1 MSNKIGFW
9 SVVALVIGSQV
20 GTGIFML
27 PSSLA
32 SYGQLGLLGWFISG
46 FGAITLGCVFSWL
59 CSAFPETGGPHVY
72 VKHAFGTSSAFYTG
86 WTYWM
91 ISWVSTT
98 AVIVTCIGYL
108 SPLLGIEGKIAY
120 LILELA
126 LLLVILWLN
135 LRGLE
140 VAGKAEFFLT
150 LLKFIPLF
158 ILPICAFTQFD
169 YNNIVMS
176 EQAATMPV
184 GKVLAHV
191 TMLTLWGFIG
201 LETATTPAGSV
212 ENPTYTIPRAIIFGT
227 IGVALL
233 YIMNSAGI
241 MGMIPAGELAESKAA
256 YSEAAKRLWGGNWH
270 LVISFIAGI
279 ICIGT
284 LNAWVITSGQISLGL
299 AEDNL
304 LPNIFKIRNKAH
316 APAGALLVS
325 NIGIIPLLVMTA
337 NDNLA
342 QQVLDI
348 VDISVTAFVFVY
360 LICVISYLKL
370 MINGAC
376 KFSIGK
382 FCIGLVS
389 FAFCIWIIS
398 QTALA
403 TLLIASLFTISG
415 IPMRMYI
422 RTQRS

>member
-32 SYGQLGLLGWFISG
+32 SYGQLGLFGWFISG

-72 VKHAFGTSSAFYTG
+72 VKHAFGSSSAFYTG

-98 AVIVTCIGYL
+98 AVIVTCIGYI
-108 SPLLGIEGKIAY
+108 SPLLGIDGKVAY
-120 LILELA
+120 LGLELV
-126 LLLVILWLN
+126 LLLIILWLN
-135 LRGLE
+135 LRGLQ

-169 YNNIVMS
+169 YSNIVMS
-176 EQAATMPV
+176 EQAAAMPA
-184 GKVLAHV
+184 GKILAHA

-201 LETATTPAGSV
+201 LESATTPAGSV

-241 MGMIPAGELAESKAA
+241 MGMIPASELAESKAA

-270 LVISFIAGI
+270 LFISFIAGI

-304 LPNIFKIRNKAH
+304 LPAIFKIRNKAD
-316 APAGALLVS
+316 APAGALIIS
-325 NIGIIPLLVMTA
+325 NIGMIPLLVMTA

-342 QQVLDI
+342 QQVMDI
-348 VDISVTAFVFVY
+348 IDISVTAFVFIY

-370 MINGAC
+370 MINGIC
-376 KFSIGK
+376 KFNIGK
-382 FCIGLVS
+382 FCIGLAS
-389 FAFCIWIIS
+389 FSFCIWIIS

-403 TLLIASLFTISG
+403 TLLIASLFTVSG
-415 IPMRMYI
+415 IPMMIYI